1 MKDKFIAAANR
12 SNSVKRREFVRLAAS
27 LDAMSPLKV
36 LGRGYAIAANDKG
49 QLVRSVSNIKPD
61 DKIRLSVSDGV
72 IKCRV
77 EESEAIKHE

>member
-1 MKDKFIAAANR
+1 
-12 SNSVKRREFVRLAAS
+12 
-27 LDAMSPLKV
+27 MSPLKV
-36 LGRGYAIAANDKG
+36 LGGGYAIAANDKG
-49 QLVRSVSNIKPD
+49 QLVRSVCDIKPD

>member
-1 MKDKFIAAANR
+1 M
-12 SNSVKRREFVRLAAS
+12 
-27 LDAMSPLKV
+27 
-36 LGRGYAIAANDKG
+36 AANDKG
-49 QLVRSVSNIKPD
+49 QLVRSVCDIKPD